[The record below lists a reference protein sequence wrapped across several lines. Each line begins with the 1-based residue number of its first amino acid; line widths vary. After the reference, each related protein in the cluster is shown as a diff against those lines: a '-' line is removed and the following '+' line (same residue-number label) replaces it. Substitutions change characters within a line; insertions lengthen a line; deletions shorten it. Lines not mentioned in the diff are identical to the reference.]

1 MEYYT
6 LFMLIDDVIIRIQGG
21 RGGDGNVAF
30 NTDKMT
36 LGPTGANGGHGGD
49 VYFKGVSDL
58 SALQQF
64 QYKKEVNAENG
75 GMGTKSLHDGAGGAD
90 LDLLIP
96 VGTVVHNMDTGK
108 DTEITKVGE
117 RILAAK
123 GGSGGKGNYMFRSST
138 NTSPR
143 ESTPG
148 REGQSFSF
156 RLELKMIAD
165 VGFIGL
171 PNAGK
176 SSLLNALT
184 NASVKV
190 GNYAFTTLEP
200 NLGAYYSLI
209 LADIPGLIEGA
220 SGGKGLGMKFLRHV
234 ERTETLF
241 HLISAESDDVVRDYG
256 IVRGELSAY
265 SPELVKKSEH
275 VFLSKS
281 DMLSAEEVDE
291 KLKALKKAKVNAHAI
306 SVNDVET
313 LKVVKDALSEVTRE
327 KTAE

>member
-1 MEYYT
+1 
-6 LFMLIDDVIIRIQGG
+6 MLIDDVIIRIEGG

-30 NTDKMT
+30 NSDKMT
-36 LGPTGANGGHGGD
+36 LGPTGANGGHGGA

-64 QYKKEVNAENG
+64 QYKKEVKAENG
-75 GMGTKSLHDGAGGAD
+75 GMGTKSLHDGAGGTD
-90 LDLLIP
+90 LELLIP
-96 VGTVVHNMDTGK
+96 VGTVVHNMDKGK
-108 DTEITKVGE
+108 DKEITQVGQ

-123 GGSGGKGNYMFRSST
+123 GGMGGKGNYMFRSST

-143 ESTPG
+143 EFTHG
-148 REGQSFSF
+148 REGQGFSF

-176 SSLLNALT
+176 SSLLKALT
-184 NASVKV
+184 NASAKV
-190 GNYAFTTLEP
+190 GNYAFTTIEP

-234 ERTETLF
+234 ERTKTLF

-256 IVRGELSAY
+256 IVRGELEAY
-265 SPELVKKSEH
+265 SPELIKKPWH

-281 DMLSAEEVDE
+281 DMFLEEEVAE
-291 KLKALKKAKVNAHAI
+291 KLEALKKEGVKARAI
-306 SVNDVET
+306 SVNDADT
-313 LKVVKDALSEVTRE
+313 LTMVREILAEVTRE
-327 KTAE
+327 KTAQSE